1 MSIEIMNRV
10 WDHSQQQGTKL
21 VLLLALADMANNSGY
36 CWPSLETLQQ
46 RARLSHRQNVIKAIA
61 EMEEIGE
68 VWVERNRG
76 RNHSN
81 NYIVTAGMSAD
92 ELASTL
98 TNNFDY
104 TPTEAIDKANEF
116 LKRSPQTTLSKRS
129 PQTQNV
135 VDESHLN
142 QENVVKELHFDEE
155 NVVVGLIKCSPQT
168 TRSVIEPIINNIPA
182 QPSEKPVGKKQ
193 KKETAEQKE
202 DPEQSKWF
210 SALCWLVYGHQDYKL
225 LSKTD
230 CIAVGKTAKQ
240 LRELNYT
247 IDELREWYRDKWSI
261 EWPGKQQGKAE
272 IQKPSLKQIKTGI
285 GQVKAKAIH
294 VNGFGQ
300 DTAVNKSISVVRE
313 LER

>member
-1 MSIEIMNRV
+1 MNRV

-61 EMEEIGE
+61 EMEETGE

-98 TNNFDY
+98 TDNFDY
-104 TPTEAIDKANEF
+104 TPTEATDKANEF
-116 LKRSPQTTLSKRS
+116 LKRSPQTTLLKRS

-135 VDESHLN
+135 VN
-142 QENVVKELHFDEE
+142 ELHFNEE

-168 TRSVIEPIINNIPA
+168 TRSVIEPIINNIST
-182 QPSEKPVGKKQ
+182 QPSEKAVGKKQ

-202 DPEQSKWF
+202 DTEQSKWF

-240 LRELNYT
+240 LRELSYT
-247 IDELREWYRDKWSI
+247 LDELRAWYRDKWSN
-261 EWPGKQQGKAE
+261 EWPGKQPGKAE
-272 IQKPSLKQIKTGI
+272 IQKPTLKQIKNGI
-285 GQVKAKAIH
+285 GQVKAKAVH
-294 VNGFGQ
+294 VNGFGP
-300 DTAVNKSISVVRE
+300 DTAVNKSISVVKE

>member
-1 MSIEIMNRV
+1 MYAIHRGLRTPGICSVKMHTPSIGCMRT
-10 WDHSQQQGTKL
+10 WSRS
-21 VLLLALADMANNSGY
+21 MANNDFTKVPNYFFEHMADMDKCEQSVVLLVIRKTIGY
-36 CWPSLETLQQ
+36 QKEWDRISFSQFMSEAGLE
-46 RARLSHRQNVIKAIA
+46 RASVDKGIKAALERGI
-61 EMEEIGE
+61 
-68 VWVERNRG
+68 VERRETKNSFEYRLCEPQIG
-76 RNHSN
+76 SKNEPFFKDN
-81 NYIVTAGMSAD
+81 
-92 ELASTL
+92 
-98 TNNFDY
+98 
-104 TPTEAIDKANEF
+104 AIENGSKNEP
-116 LKRSPQTTLSKRS
+116 KIENGSENEPKSVQKMN
-129 PQTQNV
+129 TQKKK
-135 VDESHLN
+135 
-142 QENVVKELHFDEE
+142 ENK
-155 NVVVGLIKCSPQT
+155 
-168 TRSVIEPIINNIPA
+168 NNIDDDEA
-182 QPSEKPVGKKQ
+182 
-193 KKETAEQKE
+193 
-202 DPEQSKWF
+202 QSKWF